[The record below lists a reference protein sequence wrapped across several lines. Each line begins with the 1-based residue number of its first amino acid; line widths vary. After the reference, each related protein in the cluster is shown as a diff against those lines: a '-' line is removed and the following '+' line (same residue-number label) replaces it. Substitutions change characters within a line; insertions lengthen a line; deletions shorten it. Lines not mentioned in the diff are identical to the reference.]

1 MKAVSETRI
10 RSTGGS
16 KSSTLVAFFFLLAV
30 LVAVTFFASPAP
42 SGAAGGDLRR
52 ANVNQQAQSIVFRI
66 NPGREFALSRLARRP
81 DFSRSKARYL
91 CIEMRRRGAKR
102 VSRVCVGGPR
112 RTRSTAGFAR
122 ALPAGKAIKSGA
134 LPVRVSGSTAGGLTV
149 SFVPGRAAVTPGPY
163 SWRVLFSTGACEP
176 GRFDCRS
183 SFPRTGFAGYRVR
196 PVSVVGCTG
205 GNGQVVRRGPDGRRR
220 VALTFDDGPS
230 PYTPQILKILRE
242 RKAKATF
249 FLLGQQVAANPAAAR
264 RVLAAGHELA
274 NHSYSHPML
283 PSYSELSSANR
294 VIRRATGFKPCL
306 FRPPYGALN
315 SSVISSARTL
325 GMKSVLWDIDT
336 VDWSSPGS
344 GAIRARGS
352 DAGRGSIVLMH
363 DGGGPRSQTVE
374 ALPGMIGNL
383 RARGYQ
389 LVTVTQLLGNRFIY
403 RPR

>member
-1 MKAVSETRI
+1 MEATGTTLILRSGRSSWFALATFLVLLIALALVALAVSPVR
-10 RSTGGS
+10 
-16 KSSTLVAFFFLLAV
+16 
-30 LVAVTFFASPAP
+30 
-42 SGAAGGDLRR
+42 SGAASGDLRR
-52 ANVNQQAQSIVFRI
+52 ANVNQQGQSIVFRI

-102 VSRVCVGGPR
+102 VSRVCVGGLR
-112 RTRSTAGFAR
+112 RTRTTAGFAR

-149 SFVPGRAAVTPGPY
+149 SFLPGRAAVTPGPY
-163 SWRVLFSTGACEP
+163 SWRVLFSTGACKP

-205 GNGQVVRRGPDGRRR
+205 GNGQVVRRGPEGRRR

-230 PYTPQILKILRE
+230 SYTPQILKILRE

-249 FLLGQQVAANPAAAR
+249 FMLGQQVAANPSAAR

-283 PSYSELSSANR
+283 PSFSELSSANR

-344 GAIRARGS
+344 AAIRARGS

-383 RARGYQ
+383 RARGYR